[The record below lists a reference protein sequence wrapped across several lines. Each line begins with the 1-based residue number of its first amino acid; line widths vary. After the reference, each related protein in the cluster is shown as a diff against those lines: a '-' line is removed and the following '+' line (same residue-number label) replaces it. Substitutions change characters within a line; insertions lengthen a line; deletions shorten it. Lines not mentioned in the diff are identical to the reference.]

1 MQTQST
7 RQLGA
12 RGLASQ
18 PANRGLTRREWRR
31 YRMNSEAY
39 LPMNGILADVP
50 PEELRSLA
58 AVLEPLWVIPG
69 ETLDDG
75 GLLGAWCYFPVNAVT
90 RTIATL
96 EDGRTVGVGFA
107 GREGMLGVRNLLGF
121 RTHFFVTEV
130 QVPGLCFRV
139 PTETLR
145 ARFRCCEALRDRLL
159 QYFALIYSHACQ
171 SIACNRAHVLHQRLC
186 RWLLE
191 LRDRVESDELSVTHE
206 ALSQLLGATRADTS
220 RAAGKLRELNLLR
233 LRHGKLTIL
242 DRFGLETIA
251 CECYGAGKKATVGS
265 AQDAQARPGSSGLCL
280 YGKTLQQVDNQ
291 GKSIKTA
298 VGLLGRGDAP
308 ASLRA

>member
-1 MQTQST
+1 MQTQ
-7 RQLGA
+7 RQLRTG
-12 RGLASQ
+12 GLVSQ
-18 PANRGLTRREWRR
+18 PANCGPTRREWRR
-31 YRMNSEAY
+31 YARNSETY
-39 LPMNGILADVP
+39 LPMNVILADVP
-50 PEELRSLA
+50 PDELRSLA
-58 AVLEPLWVIPG
+58 AVLEPVWVSPG
-69 ETLDDG
+69 EVLDDG
-75 GLLGAWCYFPVNAVT
+75 GLLGNWCYFPVNAVT

-130 QVPGLCFRV
+130 QVPGLCLRL

-159 QYFALIYSHACQ
+159 QYFALIYSDACQ

-242 DRFGLETIA
+242 DRLGLEAMA
-251 CECYGAGKKATVGS
+251 CECYGAGKKANVHYGQGADPRAS
-265 AQDAQARPGSSGLCL
+265 LSG
-280 YGKTLQQVDNQ
+280 KSLQQVPNQ
-291 GKSIKTA
+291 GQTIKPA
-298 VGLLGRGDAP
+298 ASLMRSRDALT
-308 ASLRA
+308 SLRA

>member
-1 MQTQST
+1 MQSPCR
-7 RQLGA
+7 RQLGTC
-12 RGLASQ
+12 GVVSQ
-18 PANRGLTRREWRR
+18 AANSGLTRRDWRR
-31 YRMNSEAY
+31 HGMNSETY

-50 PEELRSLA
+50 PDELRSLA
-58 AVLEPLWVIPG
+58 AVLEPVWVNPG
-69 ETLDDG
+69 EILDDG
-75 GLLGAWCYFPVNAVT
+75 GLLGTWCYFPVNAVT

-121 RTHFFVTEV
+121 RTHFFVTEA
-130 QVPGLCFRV
+130 QVPGLCLRLQ
-139 PTETLR
+139 TETLR

-159 QYFALIYSHACQ
+159 QYFALIYSDACQ

-220 RAAGKLRELNLLR
+220 RAAGKLRERNLLR

-242 DRFGLETIA
+242 DRLGLEAIA
-251 CECYGAGKKATVGS
+251 CECYGAGKKANVHSGQG
-265 AQDAQARPGSSGLCL
+265 AEAHPGSRRLCL
-280 YGKTLQQVDNQ
+280 S
-291 GKSIKTA
+291 GKSLPQVHPQGQSIKPA
-298 VGLLGRGDAP
+298 VSLMGSGNALT
-308 ASLRA
+308 SLRA